1 MKSSDMMTMLAMAE
15 GLAMS
20 NVQNSYSRRSEYVR
34 PSGATTTSKKK
45 RKAQSKARKINQK
58 KRKKK

>member
-1 MKSSDMMTMLAMAE
+1 MLAMSE

-20 NVQNSYSRRSEYVR
+20 NAYNSQARRGEYNR

-45 RKAQSKARKINQK
+45 RKAQSKARKVNQK